1 MRTFAV
7 MLYPAA
13 EAVSML
19 LFLAMLFVWAGV
31 LSGAM

>member
-1 MRTFAV
+1 
-7 MLYPAA
+7 MLSAAA
-13 EAVSML
+13 ESVSML